1 VRVTVL
7 FALVLFLVAVG
18 QRFRVLGVMAV
29 AVGLLVYGLY
39 TVSTL
44 PRL

>member
-1 VRVTVL
+1 VR
-7 FALVLFLVAVG
+7 
-18 QRFRVLGVMAV
+18 LGVMAV
-29 AVGLLVYGLY
+29 ALGMLVYGLY